1 MFFKDVIGQEEVKR
15 RLLRSVDNDHVAHAQ
30 LLCGP
35 EGVGK
40 FAMAMAYARY
50 IHCTNRQN
58 GDACGV
64 CPSCRQHTALTHP
77 DLHFVFPMVKVDKKK
92 RICDDYL
99 PEWTEFLKENTYFGI
114 DSWLRYINADNK
126 QAVIYGEESE
136 SILRKMSLKSYE
148 SPYKIMIIW
157 LPERMNDTCSN
168 KLLKLL
174 EEPYPGSVFMLV
186 SNNPD
191 RVLGTIRSRSQLI
204 EIRSLSTSVIAEALQ
219 RRYGITEQDAISV
232 AHVAEGNYL
241 KACEALQ
248 LNEENKLFFDYFV
261 QVMRLAYARKI
272 KDLKIW
278 SEEVAD
284 LGRERLRRFL
294 SYAQRMIRE
303 NYIYNLHVPALTYMN
318 REEAQFSSRFA
329 PFIHER
335 NVQAIMKHL
344 SDAENDVG
352 QNANA
357 KIVLF
362 DLSIKLIMLLK
373 S

>member
-157 LPERMNDTCSN
+157 LPERMNDT
-168 KLLKLL
+168 
-174 EEPYPGSVFMLV
+174 
-186 SNNPD
+186 
-191 RVLGTIRSRSQLI
+191 
-204 EIRSLSTSVIAEALQ
+204 
-219 RRYGITEQDAISV
+219 
-232 AHVAEGNYL
+232 
-241 KACEALQ
+241 
-248 LNEENKLFFDYFV
+248 
-261 QVMRLAYARKI
+261 
-272 KDLKIW
+272 
-278 SEEVAD
+278 
-284 LGRERLRRFL
+284 
-294 SYAQRMIRE
+294 
-303 NYIYNLHVPALTYMN
+303 
-318 REEAQFSSRFA
+318 A
-329 PFIHER
+329 PI
-335 NVQAIMKHL
+335 NC
-344 SDAENDVG
+344 
-352 QNANA
+352 
-357 KIVLF
+357 
-362 DLSIKLIMLLK
+362 
-373 S
+373 